1 MPAGRNISHTWRG
14 AGEMRFP
21 AMFMWRA
28 SSLLTWEGEDGEH
41 GRPVPMGLLVKPH
54 VSADPYL
61 VLNHVFSDGP
71 RRRFHSLVLVLVL
84 YSHTLKSE
92 F

>member
-1 MPAGRNISHTWRG
+1 MARRRSAVSGHVHVACFVS
-14 AGEMRFP
+14 
-21 AMFMWRA
+21 AM
-28 SSLLTWEGEDGEH
+28 LTWEGEDGEH

-61 VLNHVFSDGP
+61 VLNHVFSDGR